1 MNARLSPLLLAA
13 LCWGSPVKLAHAQTD
28 YAGLWN
34 AGPSRIAVTVHSWGN
49 DCGPQP
55 QSTTQPGGGTVEITS
70 FGGHN
75 LAIHSTDRT
84 ILSNACWSQNRAVQR
99 ISSSFLD
106 GVWTT
111 KCRTSPGDPKSEEG
125 EYVIKA
131 QNNGTLQYRDSSI
144 YNWELRSS
152 RCTATIV
159 TTQTLTRSTGAAPT
173 KAIAKQAPPPA
184 AEVEADE
191 PEPTNCTPGP
201 ATRIVMRPKRSQIE
215 PGQRTC
221 IRAVALDA
229 AGCPVPGSVSW
240 SLQHSPGLRGSVNG
254 GCFEAASGAAEAEGE
269 FKLVAQ
275 TNNLR
280 GEAFVNVVTV
290 DFSDLMA
297 KRIETG
303 AVTGEQAI
311 PEAAAAKSQSA
322 ARVQA
327 RSETTEAAPWPLI
340 AFALGL
346 LVAVGG
352 GLVWAMR
359 RRSLQT
365 AATTTTYP
373 TADAPASVRASIPAA
388 APPRPVPAAP
398 AAAVPSGETW
408 ICPACRRG
416 APREQVT
423 CRCKPAGV
431 ALIPYTEFASA
442 TRPAAVQSHKS
453 CPSCQR
459 SCSAAAGFCGSCG
472 HRF

>member
-1 MNARLSPLLLAA
+1 MNARLSALLLLA
-13 LCWGSPVKLAHAQTD
+13 LSWGSPVKLARAQTD

-34 AGPSRIAVTVHSWGN
+34 AGPSRIAVTIHSWGN

-99 ISSSFLD
+99 VSSSFLD

-131 QNNGTLQYRDSSI
+131 QNNGTLQYRDSSN
-144 YNWELRSS
+144 YNWELRTS
-152 RCTATIV
+152 RCAATIV

-173 KAIAKQAPPPA
+173 KAAATKQAPTQ
-184 AEVEADE
+184 EVEAEE
-191 PEPTNCTPGP
+191 PEPTEDCTPGP
-201 ATRIVMRPKRSQIE
+201 AARIVMRPKRSQIE

-221 IRAVALDA
+221 VRAIALDA
-229 AGCPVPGSVSW
+229 AGCPVPGSVTW
-240 SLQHSPGLRGSVNG
+240 SLQHSPALRGSVNG
-254 GCFEAASGAAEAEGE
+254 GCFEAASSAAEAEGE

-275 TNNLR
+275 ANGLR

-303 AVTGEQAI
+303 AVTGETAI
-311 PEAAAAKSQSA
+311 PEAAAARSQSA

-327 RSETTEAAPWPLI
+327 RAEAAEATPLPLL
-340 AFALGL
+340 AMALGL
-346 LVAVGG
+346 LLALGG

-359 RRSLQT
+359 RRSPPT
-365 AATTTTYP
+365 AAAATTSP
-373 TADAPASVRASIPAA
+373 TADVPASVRTASVA
-388 APPRPVPAAP
+388 APPPSVSAVP

-408 ICPACRRG
+408 ICPVCRRG

-423 CRCKPAGV
+423 CRCKPEGT
-431 ALIPYTEFASA
+431 ALIPYAEFANA
-442 TRPAAVQSHKS
+442 TRAAAAHSHKS
-453 CPSCQR
+453 CPSCQQ
-459 SCSAAAGFCGSCG
+459 SCPAAAGFCGSCG
-472 HRF
+472 HKF